1 MALVRSKKN
10 KLKSLL
16 PLPEILNTALQIKW
30 ILKMRRN
37 ILISFFSP
45 SFDPGGLLAVAGTQV
60 DSIGVFNDPPGIPYL
75 MDRAQPRRPGAAA

>member
-75 MDRAQPRRPGAAA
+75 MGRAQPRRPGAEA